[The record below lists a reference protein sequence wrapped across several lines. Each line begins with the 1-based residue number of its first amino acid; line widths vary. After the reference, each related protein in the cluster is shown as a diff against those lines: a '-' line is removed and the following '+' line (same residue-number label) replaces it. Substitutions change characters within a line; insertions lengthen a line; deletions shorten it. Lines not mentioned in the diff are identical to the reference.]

1 MCCKSEVFLN
11 TSQNTTRRDGG
22 TMLSGQRR
30 YTLGTMTNNSRPN
43 YYKFLFHAPTSI
55 SLSTYLHTHFNQPF
69 SLFPHPLQSALQLIS
84 APTSICLSD
93 HLRNNSQFRTVNII
107 ESIDYIFSINL
118 IILHILSF
126 ALII

>member
-30 YTLGTMTNNSRPN
+30 YTLGTMTNNSRSN
-43 YYKFLFHAPTSI
+43 YHKFLFHEPTSI
-55 SLSTYLHTHFNQPF
+55 SLSAYSRTHFNQPF
-69 SLFPHPLQSALQLIS
+69 SLSPHPLQSALQLIS